1 LNITADFSPFP
12 WYNSIVTNPQ
22 EERLMRQYNKVYLEI
37 TNRCNLR
44 CSFCPGTR
52 RPPRTMSP
60 AEFRL
65 LAEKLRPA
73 TRYLYLHLMGEPLLH
88 PELPALL
95 AIAGELDFLVN
106 ITTNG
111 TLLPQAG
118 EALLAAPAVRKV
130 SISLHSLEAN
140 DSRVF
145 STYLG
150 SCISFAKR
158 AAAAGKLTGLRLW
171 NLDGSLSG
179 QNDLNAPMLEE
190 LHRAFPGEWPPVREG
205 YKIAER
211 IYLEFGER
219 FEWPDLSA
227 GEREGD
233 AFCYGLRDQ
242 FGVLCD
248 GTVVPC
254 CLDHEG
260 DLALGNLF
268 TQPLEEILSSP
279 RARAIYESFSG
290 RQAREELC
298 RKCGYARRFIR

>member
-1 LNITADFSPFP
+1 MA
-12 WYNSIVTNPQ
+12 
-22 EERLMRQYNKVYLEI
+22 
-37 TNRCNLR
+37 
-44 CSFCPGTR
+44 
-52 RPPRTMSP
+52 P

-88 PELPALL
+88 PELPELL
-95 AIAGELDFLVN
+95 AIAGELNFLVN

-111 TLLPQAG
+111 TLLPQVG
-118 EALLAAPAVRKV
+118 ETLLAAPAVRKV

-145 STYLG
+145 SAYLG

-171 NLDGSLSG
+171 NLDGSLPG

-205 YKIAER
+205 HKIAER
-211 IYLEFGER
+211 TYLEFGER

>member
-1 LNITADFSPFP
+1 
-12 WYNSIVTNPQ
+12 
-22 EERLMRQYNKVYLEI
+22 MRQYNKVYLEI

-52 RPPRTMSP
+52 RLPRTMSP

-95 AIAGELDFLVN
+95 AIAGELNFLVN

-111 TLLPQAG
+111 TLLPQVG
-118 EALLAAPAVRKV
+118 ETLLAAPAVRKV

-140 DSRVF
+140 DSRAF
-145 STYLG
+145 SAYLG

-171 NLDGSLSG
+171 NLDGSLPG

-205 YKIAER
+205 HKIAER
-211 IYLEFGER
+211 TYLEFGER

>member
-1 LNITADFSPFP
+1 
-12 WYNSIVTNPQ
+12 
-22 EERLMRQYNKVYLEI
+22 MRQYNKVYLEI
-37 TNRCNLR
+37 TNQCNLR

-88 PELPALL
+88 PELPELL

-111 TLLPQAG
+111 TLLPQVG
-118 EALLAAPAVRKV
+118 ETLLAAPAVRKV

-145 STYLG
+145 SAYLG

-171 NLDGSLSG
+171 NLDGSLPG

-205 YKIAER
+205 HKIAER
-211 IYLEFGER
+211 TYLEFGER

-260 DLALGNLF
+260 TLALGNLLC
-268 TQPLEEILSSP
+268 QDLPEILSAP
-279 RARAIYESFSG
+279 LARTIREGFEKGIRAAP
-290 RQAREELC
+290 LC
-298 RKCGYARRFIR
+298 RRCGYAERFS

>member
-1 LNITADFSPFP
+1 
-12 WYNSIVTNPQ
+12 
-22 EERLMRQYNKVYLEI
+22 
-37 TNRCNLR
+37 
-44 CSFCPGTR
+44 
-52 RPPRTMSP
+52 
-60 AEFRL
+60 
-65 LAEKLRPA
+65 
-73 TRYLYLHLMGEPLLH
+73 MGEPLLH
-88 PELPALL
+88 PELPELL

-111 TLLPQAG
+111 TLLPQVG
-118 EALLAAPAVRKV
+118 ETLLAAPAVRKV

-145 STYLG
+145 SAYLEG
-150 SCISFAKR
+150 CISFAKR

-171 NLDGSLSG
+171 NLDGSLPG

-205 YKIAER
+205 HKIAER
-211 IYLEFGER
+211 TYLEFGER